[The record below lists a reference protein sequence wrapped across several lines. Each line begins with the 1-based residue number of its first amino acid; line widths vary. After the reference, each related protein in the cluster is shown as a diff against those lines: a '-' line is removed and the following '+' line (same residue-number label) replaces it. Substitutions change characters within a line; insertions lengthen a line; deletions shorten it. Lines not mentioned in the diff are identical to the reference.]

1 MARNDKLLRLLA
13 VLLFL
18 GVLLTV
24 MEMSG
29 LREHFDLHALRQRIE
44 ANRLTGLLLFIL
56 LFALGNL
63 AHVPGWIFLAAA
75 VLALG
80 QLTGGLVTYLAAGL
94 SCTCTFLLIRL
105 IGGDTLRQLDSRLAQ
120 RMLARLDAS
129 PIRNVALLRILFQT
143 LPALNYALALS
154 GVRFRHYL
162 SGTLLGLPFP
172 IAVYCVFFEQIA
184 NVTHLH

>member
-24 MEMSG
+24 MELSG
-29 LREHFDLHALRQRIE
+29 LREHFDLHALHQRIE
-44 ANRLTGLLLFIL
+44 TNRLTGLLLFIL

-80 QLTGGLVTYLAAGL
+80 QTVGGLVTYLAATL
-94 SCTCTFLLIRL
+94 SCVSTFLLIHL
-105 IGGDTLRQLDSRLAQ
+105 IGGNALRQLDNRVAR
-120 RMLARLDAS
+120 RMLARLDSA
-129 PIRNVALLRILFQT
+129 PVRNIALLRVLFQT

-162 SGTLLGLPFP
+162 SGTLLGLPLP
-172 IAVYCVFFEQIA
+172 IVVYCVFFEQIA
-184 NVTHLH
+184 KALHLH

>member
-1 MARNDKLLRLLA
+1 MARNDKLLRLVA
-13 VLLFL
+13 VLLFV
-18 GVLLTV
+18 GVLLAV
-24 MEMSG
+24 VELSG
-29 LREHFDLHALRQRIE
+29 LRGHFDLYSLHQCIE
-44 ANRLTGLLLFIL
+44 ENRVTGLLLFIL

-80 QLTGGLVTYLAAGL
+80 QSAGGLVTYLAASF
-94 SCTCTFLLIRL
+94 SCICTFLLIRL
-105 IGGDTLRQLDSRLAQ
+105 IGGDALRQLDNHVAQ

-129 PIRNVALLRILFQT
+129 PVRNIILLRILFQT

-162 SGTLLGLPFP
+162 LGTLLGLPLP
-172 IAVYCVFFEQIA
+172 IVVYCVFFEQIA
-184 NVTHLH
+184 HLTHLH